1 MRNKFKILLVIPT
14 LQQGG
19 AERVMSELANTWA
32 KSGHCVHLVL
42 LAQSDDFYSVP
53 DSVAVHR
60 LGFSNMGR
68 LAKIREE
75 FRVMRELR
83 KLIKTEAPKFVL
95 SFMEKFNEFTLL
107 SSLGLGIPV
116 YVSDRSNPLKK
127 IGFARRL
134 LKEFTYGKAAGLAAQ
149 TGFAKECLS
158 RSTPNQNIKILRNPI
173 RVVELYPENARENL
187 IIGVG
192 RMVEEKGFRY
202 LLESFSKL
210 SRKSWKLV
218 ILGDGSLRDELV
230 MLAEKLGVSDRVSMP
245 GAVTNVDEYLSKAS
259 IFAFPSISEGFP
271 NALAEAM
278 IAGLPCVSFDCNAGP
293 RDIIVDQKNGYLVET
308 RDVEALS
315 SRLEQ
320 LCESAELRESIGAD
334 ASLIR
339 SKYSASSVADDWL
352 KFMAG

>member
-1 MRNKFKILLVIPT
+1 MKILLVIPT

-32 KSGHCVHLVL
+32 KNHSVHLVL
-42 LAQSDDFYSVP
+42 LAESDDFYSVP
-53 DSVAVHR
+53 DSVVVHR
-60 LGFSNMGR
+60 LGFSNRGR

-83 KLIKTEAPKFVL
+83 KLVKTESPAFVL

-107 SSLGLGIPV
+107 SSWGLGVPV

-127 IGFARRL
+127 IGKARKF
-134 LKEFTYGKAAGLAAQ
+134 LKKVTYAQAAGLAAQ
-149 TGFAKECLS
+149 TQFAKDCLS
-158 RSTPNQNIKILRNPI
+158 RSTSNENIEILRNPI
-173 RVVELYPENARENL
+173 REVKLYPENERENL

-192 RMVEEKGFRY
+192 RMVKEKGFKY

-210 SRKSWKLV
+210 SGGTWRLV
-218 ILGDGSLRDELV
+218 ILGDGPLRAELTE
-230 MLAEKLGVSDRVSMP
+230 LAENLGVSDRVSMP
-245 GAVTNVDEYLSKAS
+245 GAVGNVDEYLSKAS

-293 RDIIVDQKNGYLVET
+293 RDVIEDQKNGYLVDT
-308 RDVEALS
+308 HDVEAFS

-320 LCESAELRESIGAD
+320 LCQSPELRSSIGREAGR
-334 ASLIR
+334 IR
-339 SKYSASSVADDWL
+339 SKYSASAVAEDWL
-352 KFMAG
+352 KFLTDQTDS